1 MRLVVLGVHLY
12 QVPAETPSTHVPAC
26 LLFTFQVWV
35 IHYSSWLEI
44 CMHKEKNIQF
54 KRRLVKFAKAQGNQ
68 WNWWKVKK
76 TGHLEK
82 TEDLH
87 KHIRGGSSV
96 AMVGIIEGHPC
107 AQEFGP
113 LTRASAFT
121 SYCWR
126 GLVQFNCS
134 VVSDSLP
141 PHGLKHSRLPYPSPT
156 PGTCSNSCP
165 LSWWCY
171 PTISSSVIP
180 FSFCLQSFPASGS
193 FPMSQFFVSGGQS
206 WRDCLWEIP
215 VRMSLTWDD

>member
-1 MRLVVLGVHLY
+1 
-12 QVPAETPSTHVPAC
+12 
-26 LLFTFQVWV
+26 
-35 IHYSSWLEI
+35 
-44 CMHKEKNIQF
+44 
-54 KRRLVKFAKAQGNQ
+54 
-68 WNWWKVKK
+68 
-76 TGHLEK
+76 
-82 TEDLH
+82 
-87 KHIRGGSSV
+87 
-96 AMVGIIEGHPC
+96 MVGIIEGHPC

-171 PTISSSVIP
+171 PTIHP
-180 FSFCLQSFPASGS
+180 LSFPFPSAFNLSQHQGLFQWVSSLYQVAKVGEIASGK
-193 FPMSQFFVSGGQS
+193 FLLECHLPGMIKSQTINIHFRIIGSQTD
-206 WRDCLWEIP
+206 WR
-215 VRMSLTWDD
+215 